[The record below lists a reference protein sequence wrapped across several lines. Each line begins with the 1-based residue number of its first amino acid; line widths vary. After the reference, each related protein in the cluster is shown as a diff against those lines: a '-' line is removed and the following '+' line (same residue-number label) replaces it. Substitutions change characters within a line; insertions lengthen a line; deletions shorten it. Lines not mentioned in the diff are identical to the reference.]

1 MKKKY
6 LGMILI
12 VFGAFI
18 IITAL
23 SIRFYGE
30 YRQNKLL
37 KDFEKSMMSIDKEE
51 TASPSPLQSPS
62 TASASALES
71 SPEVSAA
78 PVQNT
83 QVAEP
88 KGTIGIMM
96 IPKISLKV
104 AVSEGTDQSILKYAV
119 GHFKGTASPGE
130 IGNSS
135 FAGHRSYAY
144 NEFFNRLDEMTIGDE
159 IIVRTKKGEFKYKVY
174 EKKVVLPTEV
184 SVLNPTKD
192 ATITLVT
199 CTPIRV
205 ATHRLIIKGR
215 LES

>member
-6 LGMILI
+6 LGIILI
-12 VFGAFI
+12 VFGVSI

-37 KDFEKSMMSIDKEE
+37 KDFEKSMISIDQKG
-51 TASPSPLQSPS
+51 TASPSPAPE
-62 TASASALES
+62 SAPA
-71 SPEVSAA
+71 VSAA

-83 QVAEP
+83 QVVEQE
-88 KGTIGIMM
+88 GTIGIMM
-96 IPKISLKV
+96 IPKILLKV
-104 AVSEGTDQSILKYAV
+104 AVSEGTDQSILNYAV
-119 GHFKGTASPGE
+119 GHFRGTASPGE
-130 IGNSS
+130 IGNSA
-135 FAGHRSYAY
+135 FAGHRSYTY
-144 NEFFNRLDEMTIGDE
+144 NQFFNRLDEMTIGDE
-159 IIVRTKKGEFKYKVY
+159 IIIRTKKGEFKYKVY